1 MRKAIQSV
9 VKCLNWSKK
18 VEVVKSA
25 AERTAAILEKNEEGF
40 KVVAPIASCALM
52 LKSHWPLL
60 CPENK
65 KVQKLSKILWI
76 LMNFCLVYSRGN

>member
-1 MRKAIQSV
+1 MPQ
-9 VKCLNWSKK
+9 LEQGK

-25 AERTAAILEKNEEGF
+25 AERTAAILVKKIEEGF

-65 KVQKLSKILWI
+65 KLNNYLKILWT
-76 LMNFCLVYSRGN
+76 LMNFCLICIIEEN

>member
-1 MRKAIQSV
+1 MPQLEQGKSRS
-9 VKCLNWSKK
+9 SKK
-18 VEVVKSA
+18 CC
-25 AERTAAILEKNEEGF
+25 RKNCIYISKKIEEGF

-65 KVQKLSKILWI
+65 NVQKLSKNTMDIDEFLFD
-76 LMNFCLVYSRGN
+76 LHNRGQ